1 MTIQHS
7 RVKSFFYTV
16 GITYIY
22 MVMSSLGMT
31 TVLFGEGY
39 DPIAVYLTW
48 QRSPESTMT
57 IRWITPPDRQQNK
70 VEYHAEG
77 DNEWVVREGEH
88 SPMPTEA
95 PYLIHSIEL
104 TNLLPATNYY
114 FRTGN
119 DAVIYK
125 FQTMPKELTN
135 PINFAVGGDMLHDGI
150 DILHQTN
157 RQAAKTG
164 PLFVLVG
171 GDIAYAADKK
181 VGVLPRW
188 THPWIDLMVG
198 QKPDRWLEW
207 LIAWKEDMVTPDGRL
222 IPMLP
227 VLGNHDTSGRF
238 DQTPNQAPFF
248 YALFAMPGPQGYN
261 VLDFGNYMSILLL
274 DSGHTHPI
282 GGQQT
287 AWLRSALAQRQQ
299 VPHTFA
305 IYHVPA
311 FPSVRKI
318 NDEYCCQVRKNWT
331 PVFEQFHLTAAFE
344 NHDHCYKRTFPI
356 KNGQI
361 DRTGVIYLG
370 DGAWGVE
377 RPRRPRRLLQKWYL
391 AHVAPERNFISVTL
405 KGDQRH
411 VTARNS
417 EGNIIDEIEW

>member
-1 MTIQHS
+1 MPKLYKNIF
-7 RVKSFFYTV
+7 V
-16 GITYIY
+16 IY
-22 MVMSSLGMT
+22 LTMIVCFLGA
-31 TVLFGEGY
+31 FGVVFGDSY
-39 DPIAVYLTW
+39 DPVAVYLTW

-57 IRWITPPDRQQNK
+57 IRWITSLDRQQDT
-70 VEYHAEG
+70 VEYRPEG
-77 DNEWVVREGEH
+77 DMDWNSREGDH
-88 SPMPTEA
+88 SSMPTDA

-104 TNLLPATNYY
+104 TNLRPATNYY
-114 FRTGN
+114 FRTGA

-125 FQTMPKELTN
+125 FQTMPAELTA
-135 PINFAVGGDMLHDGI
+135 PINFAVGGDMYHDGI
-150 DILHQTN
+150 DLLHETN

-164 PLFVLVG
+164 PMFVLIG

-181 VGVLPRW
+181 VEFLPRW
-188 THPWIDLMVG
+188 THALIDLMVG

-207 LIAWKEDMVTPDGRL
+207 LIAWKKDMVTPDGRL

-238 DQTPNQAPFF
+238 NQTPQQAPFF

-261 VLDFGNYMSILLL
+261 VLDFGNYMSIMLL
-274 DSGHTHPI
+274 DSSHTHPI

-287 AWLRSALAQRQQ
+287 AWLASELAQRQQ

-318 NDEYCCQVRKNWT
+318 NDEYCSQVRKQWT
-331 PVFEQFHLTAAFE
+331 PLFDQFHLTAAFE

-361 DRTGVIYLG
+361 DRSGVIYLG

-377 RPRRPRRLLQKWYL
+377 RTRKPRRLIQKWYL
-391 AHVAPERNFISVTL
+391 AHVASERHFISVTL
-405 KGDQRH
+405 KGDQRQ
-411 VTARNS
+411 VKAIS
-417 EGNIIDEIEW
+417 PQGKIIDEIEW